1 LVAVCCW
8 WLWLTAARLSA
19 SNLMA
24 SAASIVVSN
33 TSTKTAAD
41 DAEVLILALRGG
53 ENVKTERDFR
63 GHKCCRFTPQLS
75 WNTER
80 LRTGKVV

>member
-1 LVAVCCW
+1 
-8 WLWLTAARLSA
+8 
-19 SNLMA
+19 MA

-41 DAEVLILALRGG
+41 DKEVLILALRGG

-63 GHKCCRFTPQLS
+63 GPQVLS
-75 WNTER
+75 LYSSAQLEHRKAKNR
-80 LRTGKVV
+80 QSGLN